1 MSTRSGGRLIVVTG
15 VALLTLT
22 GAPAAGADDWDRKRE
37 DCRIDNAPRIVL
49 CSSGLDL
56 GGAAA
61 RAVCESQNKA
71 AQDAADKRIE
81 DCQAQVERER
91 QVQANIEKERLEE
104 KHRREQAEAAAKARE
119 AEDNPPCLDGTGKC
133 PPKN

>member
-1 MSTRSGGRLIVVTG
+1 MIPKGISVVLAG
-15 VALLTLT
+15 AALLILAGT
-22 GAPAAGADDWDRKRE
+22 PAARAEDWERKLE
-37 DCRIDNAPRIVL
+37 DCRIDNAPRTVL

-91 QVQANIEKERLEE
+91 QAQANMEKERLEE

-119 AEDNPPCLDGTGKC
+119 AEDRQGSAEEQGSRTGR
-133 PPKN
+133 